1 MTWDIGV
8 LIALM
13 VVALIL
19 FSWDRV
25 PADVVALG
33 LVLALVFTGLLPSDK
48 AFAGFGSDTVIM
60 IMGLLILVAALMRT
74 GVVEIAGRAILRH
87 TGNSPFGLLM
97 VIMVGVAS
105 MSAFMSNTA
114 ATAFFLPV
122 VIGLTKRAGLH
133 PRQFLLPLAFA
144 SILSSSVTLISTS
157 TNLVVSGLMTN
168 YKLAPLGMFEL
179 SSVGIPIALVGL
191 AYMSVVGWLWMRANK
206 QAPSAKAES
215 TTYLSEVVVLPESRL
230 VGKTLTE
237 SKLGEDLDVTVV
249 RLVRTK
255 TQYLAPHGDMPI
267 RAGDVLLVEG
277 KPDTLLR
284 IKDTAGIEIKSDYKL
299 GDPNLPAAELG
310 IVEVILLNRSPLLG
324 RTLKGI
330 GFREHYG
337 LQVLGI
343 SRHGSLI
350 DRKISQVSLRIGDVL
365 LIQGSKS
372 NIAALEADKSFR
384 IIQTLDEQQPN
395 RKRALTSV
403 IIFVGV
409 MALATVKVLPLSV
422 AVILG
427 AVLCFATKCIT
438 PDEAY
443 RELEWK
449 AVILIGAML
458 ALGTAMESTGAA
470 SFLATQLMNLAGDDP
485 LPLLATFFILTVLL
499 TQPMSNQAAAVVILP
514 IAIQTAMQL
523 GYNPRTFA
531 VMVALAASC
540 SYLTPL
546 EPSCLMV
553 YGPGEYRFRDFL
565 KVGSVLTLIIG
576 ALALWLVPRFWPVH
590 I

>member
-13 VVALIL
+13 VVALLL

-33 LVLALVFTGLLPSDK
+33 LVLSLVFTGLLPSDK

-60 IMGLLILVAALMRT
+60 ILGLLILVAALMRT

-87 TGNSPFGLLM
+87 TGDSPFGLLM

-179 SSVGIPIALVGL
+179 SPVGIPIALVGL
-191 AYMSVVGWLWMRANK
+191 AYMSVVGLLWMRSNK
-206 QAPSAKAES
+206 QAPEAKAEP

-249 RLVRTK
+249 RLVRAK
-255 TQYLAPHGDMPI
+255 TQYLAPHGEMTI

-284 IKDTAGIEIKSDYKL
+284 IKDTAGIEIKADYKL

-350 DRKISQVSLRIGDVL
+350 DRKISQVRLRTGDIL
-365 LIQGSKS
+365 LMQGSKS
-372 NIAALEADKSFR
+372 NIAALEADRSFR
-384 IIQTLDEQQPN
+384 IIQALDEQQPN

-409 MALATVKVLPLSV
+409 MALATAKVLPLSV

-470 SFLATQLMNLAGDDP
+470 KYLATQLMHLAGDDP
-485 LPLLATFFILTVLL
+485 VPLLATFFILTVLL

-514 IAIQTAMQL
+514 IAIQTAIQL

-531 VMVALAASC
+531 VMVAVAASC

-576 ALALWLVPRFWPVH
+576 GLALWLVPRFWPVH